1 MTELILEPGESLRPT
16 LDNASHPVGY
26 WPSIGYKPHNNKTTT
41 GGTQTRNRPPEI
53 AVIDMID

>member
-1 MTELILEPGESLRPT
+1 MTELALEPGESLRRA

-26 WPSIGYKPHNNKTTT
+26 RPFIGYKPDNHTTT
-41 GGTQTRNRPPEI
+41 AGGTQMRNRPPEI